1 MRLNDEFQLQTC
13 EVLQWLM
20 FETHGPSLSRNGL
33 IKMNDCGPL
42 NAKARRPLNAKA
54 RRPEGS
60 LLRVGL
66 LFTTPE
72 EGDRSAA
79 ILLPGHRFSR
89 FKKKVQRSELKDDQ
103 PTAELSHLAQPDAL
117 GSRHFAR

>member
-33 IKMNDCGPL
+33 IKMNDCG
-42 NAKARRPLNAKA
+42 PLNAKA